1 MPFYTG
7 LARVARKT
15 GYPVVEVAGWKTR
28 GHGPM
33 KGCKTIVAHHTATPA
48 KAKGNYPSLA
58 VVRDGRKGLPGPL
71 SQYGLGRDGTIYVI
85 AAGLS
90 YHTGQTWKPEQ
101 SNSYAIGIEAE
112 NDGRGQEWSDEQL
125 DSYVKLCRALIDEFK
140 LPVSAVMGHK
150 EIAKPKGRKPDP
162 DGISMAEFRKAVE
175 RGYWI
180 DPEEDKAEWPDVDL
194 PVTDKHTGDSHEA
207 WVRLLK
213 DVGYGDKKLSLAFQK
228 WLRALGYY
236 KGTLDGYMGPRTI
249 RALQT
254 FLKNKKH
261 YSGVV
266 DGSRGP
272 MTVRAEIAYLNDQR
286 KYY

>member
-1 MPFYTG
+1 MPYYTG

-33 KGCKTIVAHHTATPA
+33 RGCKTIVAHHTATSA

-58 VVRDGRKGLPGPL
+58 VVRDGRKGLTGPL

-112 NDGRGQEWSDEQL
+112 HDGSGVGWSENQM
-125 DSYVKLCRALIDEFK
+125 DSYVKLCRALIDEFGLK
-140 LPVSAVMGHK
+140 SSDVLAHR

-162 DGISMAEFRKAVE
+162 AGIDMTDFRKAVE

-180 DPEEDKAEWPDVDL
+180 TDQDKAWPEADIE
-194 PVTDKHTGDSHEA
+194 PSDKHTGESHEA

-213 DVGYGDKKLSLAFQK
+213 DVGYGDSKLGLAFQK
-228 WLRALGYY
+228 WLSGLGLY
-236 KGTLDGYMGPRTI
+236 KGAFDGVVGPVTVK
-249 RALQT
+249 ALQT